1 MNLSTIVVWMIA
13 SLIALP
19 SAVSAHDPDARS
31 DGAPPPQIAEQAKPV
46 VAVVEQ
52 FAAALKSGDLKRAG
66 DLLADD
72 VLILESG
79 GAEHSRQEYL
89 DHHAPADAAFL
100 KDAQIDVK
108 RRTARVEG
116 EFAWVG
122 TESGLR
128 TIRDGKPISLLTTE
142 TTVLKRT
149 AGGWQIVHIHWSSH
163 PKR

>member
-1 MNLSTIVVWMIA
+1 MNPPSIFACMLA
-13 SLIALP
+13 GLIALP
-19 SAVSAHDPDARS
+19 TVVSAHNPGARS
-31 DGAPPPQIAEQAKPV
+31 DSTPAPQISEQAKPV
-46 VAVVEQ
+46 ATVVEQ

-79 GAEHSRQEYL
+79 SAEHSRQEYL

-108 RRTARVEG
+108 HRTVRVEG

-122 TESGLR
+122 TESDLR

-142 TTVLKRT
+142 TAVLKRT